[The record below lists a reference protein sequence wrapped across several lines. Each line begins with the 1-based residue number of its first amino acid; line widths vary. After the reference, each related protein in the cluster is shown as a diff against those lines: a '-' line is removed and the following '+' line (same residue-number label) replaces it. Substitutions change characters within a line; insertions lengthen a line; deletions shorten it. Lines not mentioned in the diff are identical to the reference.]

1 MTEPAPAMR
10 AQLLNA
16 EQPLILTGPPGAV
29 SGEFHLR
36 NDGAAKM
43 RIAGARL
50 RPSASAGKAA
60 MRSRL
65 ASLVQEE
72 GVELRR
78 IVVRPGQ
85 SRPVPVALALDP
97 RTPPG
102 TYHLDLLVDDQVRAV
117 LMHVTENVSL
127 RISPDTLVLPNIAGG
142 KVTKHVVFTNDGNVP
157 VEVRT
162 IGTVVLDDELASCRA
177 LRGALSDVGDTMTT
191 LDEFAAA
198 LGKRFKALYD
208 TMVLKVQ
215 NSAVTLDPGQTES
228 VKLTI
233 TLPESLDKRARY
245 NGYAALSTSNL
256 TFTIVPA

>member
-1 MTEPAPAMR
+1 MDEPSPASF
-10 AQLLNA
+10 AQLLDA
-16 EQPLILTGPPGAV
+16 ERPLVLTGPPGAV
-29 SGEFHLR
+29 AGEFHVR
-36 NDGAAKM
+36 NSGSEKL
-43 RIAGARL
+43 RIAGVRL
-50 RPSASAGKAA
+50 RPSAVAGKGTL
-60 MRSRL
+60 RNRL
-65 ASLVQEE
+65 SSLLRDD
-72 GVELRR
+72 GLELRR

-97 RTPPG
+97 STPPG
-102 TYHLDLLVDDQVRAV
+102 TYHFELQVEGQMRAV

-127 RISPDTLVLPNIAGG
+127 RISPDSIVLPNLPGG

-157 VEVRT
+157 VDVRS
-162 IGTVVLDDELASCRA
+162 IGTIVLDDELASCRA

-215 NSAVTLDPGQTES
+215 NSALTLDPGQTEA

-233 TLPESLDKRARY
+233 TLPEDLDKRARY
-245 NGYAALSTSNL
+245 SGYAAISTSSL
-256 TFTIVPA
+256 AFTIVPV